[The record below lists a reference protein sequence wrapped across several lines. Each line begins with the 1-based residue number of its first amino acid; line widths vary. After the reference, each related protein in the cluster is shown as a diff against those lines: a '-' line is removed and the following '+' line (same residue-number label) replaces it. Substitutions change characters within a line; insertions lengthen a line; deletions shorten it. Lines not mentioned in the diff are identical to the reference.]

1 MQWRKQVG
9 VDFAEAR
16 TDAEAEEEAMDMEE
30 GGVN

>member
-1 MQWRKQVG
+1 MQWWKHVG
-9 VDFAEAR
+9 VDFTDAR